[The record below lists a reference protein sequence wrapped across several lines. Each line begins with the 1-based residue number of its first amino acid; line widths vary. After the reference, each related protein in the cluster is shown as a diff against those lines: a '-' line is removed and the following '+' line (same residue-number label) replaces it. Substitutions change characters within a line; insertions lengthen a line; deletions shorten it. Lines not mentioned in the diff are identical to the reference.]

1 MPYRFSL
8 FLYMAI
14 KGIKMDISL
23 LNGIS
28 NLDAYKGNLETSK
41 TANRNGTF
49 DNMFQSAL
57 SMVKETNELSNAAEK
72 AEISYAL
79 GLSDNTYE
87 LQVAQQKANLSLQYT
102 VQVRNK
108 VLEAYKEI
116 MNLQF

>member
-1 MPYRFSL
+1 
-8 FLYMAI
+8 
-14 KGIKMDISL
+14 MDVTA
-23 LNGIS
+23 LNGLS
-28 NLDAYKGNLETSK
+28 NLNAYNDNFKTNETS
-41 TANRNGTF
+41 RNTTF
-49 DNMFQSAL
+49 ESMFQSAL
-57 SMVKETNELSNAAEK
+57 SMVNETNDLSNAAEK

-79 GLSDNTYE
+79 GLNDNTYD

>member
-1 MPYRFSL
+1 
-8 FLYMAI
+8 
-14 KGIKMDISL
+14 MDIAL

-28 NLDAYKGNLETSK
+28 GLNSYSADSVGVEK
-41 TANRNGTF
+41 TTRNNAF
-49 DNMFQSAL
+49 ESVFQSAL
-57 SMVKETNELSNAAEK
+57 SMLKETNDLSNAAKE
-72 AEISYAL
+72 AEVSFAL
-79 GLSDNTYE
+79 GLSDNTYD

>member
-1 MPYRFSL
+1 
-8 FLYMAI
+8 
-14 KGIKMDISL
+14 MDIAL

-28 NLDAYKGNLETSK
+28 GLNSYSTDSVGAEK
-41 TANRNGTF
+41 TTRNNAF
-49 DNMFQSAL
+49 ESVFQSAL
-57 SMVKETNELSNAAEK
+57 SMLKETNDLSNAAKE
-72 AEISYAL
+72 AEVSFAL
-79 GLSDNTYE
+79 GLSDNTYD

>member
-1 MPYRFSL
+1 
-8 FLYMAI
+8 
-14 KGIKMDISL
+14 MDISL
-23 LNGIS
+23 LNSIS
-28 NLDAYKGNLETSK
+28 NLNAYNKGNLEVDKST
-41 TANRNGTF
+41 NRNSTF
-49 DNMFQSAL
+49 DSMFQSAL
-57 SMVKETNELSNAAEK
+57 SMVKETNNLTNAAEK
-72 AEISYAL
+72 AEMSYAL

>member
-1 MPYRFSL
+1 
-8 FLYMAI
+8 
-14 KGIKMDISL
+14 MDISL
-23 LNGIS
+23 LNSIS
-28 NLDAYKGNLETSK
+28 GVSNYNSGNATINK
-41 TANRNGTF
+41 TTDNNATF
-49 DNMFQSAL
+49 DSMFQSAL
-57 SMVKETNELSNAAEK
+57 SMVKETNSLTNAAEQ
-72 AEISYAL
+72 AEVSYAL

>member
-1 MPYRFSL
+1 
-8 FLYMAI
+8 
-14 KGIKMDISL
+14 MDISL

-28 NLDAYKGNLETSK
+28 NLNAYNKGNIEAVK
-41 TANRNGTF
+41 TNRNSTF
-49 DNMFQSAL
+49 DSMFQSAL
-57 SMVKETNELSNAAEK
+57 SMVKETNNLTNAAEK
-72 AEISYAL
+72 AEMSYAL

>member
-1 MPYRFSL
+1 
-8 FLYMAI
+8 
-14 KGIKMDISL
+14 MDISL

-28 NLDAYKGNLETSK
+28 NLNTYNKGNIAVDK
-41 TANRNGTF
+41 TNRNSTF
-49 DNMFQSAL
+49 DSMFQSAL
-57 SMVKETNELSNAAEK
+57 SMVKETNNLTNAAEK
-72 AEISYAL
+72 AEMSYAL

>member
-1 MPYRFSL
+1 
-8 FLYMAI
+8 
-14 KGIKMDISL
+14 MDISL
-23 LNGIS
+23 LNSITS
-28 NLDAYKGNLETSK
+28 LNSYNNNNLNINK
-41 TANRNGTF
+41 TDRNTTF
-49 DNMFQSAL
+49 ESMFQSAL
-57 SMVKETNELSNAAEK
+57 SMVKETNDLTNAAEE

-79 GLSDNTYE
+79 GLSNNTYE